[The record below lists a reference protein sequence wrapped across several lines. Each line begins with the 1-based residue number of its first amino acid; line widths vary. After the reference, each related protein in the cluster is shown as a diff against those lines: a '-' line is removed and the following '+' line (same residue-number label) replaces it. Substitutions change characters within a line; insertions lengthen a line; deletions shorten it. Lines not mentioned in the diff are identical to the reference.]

1 MRTSYN
7 IIIHYKIIIIYNL
20 NIYNYMDQLNNIEN
34 FKSRFEGG
42 RSRGQARS
50 VSQNIGRNRSPN
62 RRYPRQTSRS
72 YRLGGTG
79 GGPFWGWGYY
89 PWTTSL
95 YPIYDYIEYPEFVE
109 LIPKDE
115 VKEVKEE
122 VKKIKEEKKIEKF
135 ITIKSIIPT
144 YK

>member
-1 MRTSYN
+1 MSQ
-7 IIIHYKIIIIYNL
+7 I
-20 NIYNYMDQLNNIEN
+20 NNIEN
-34 FKSRFEGG
+34 FPSRFD
-42 RSRGQARS
+42 SNRGQSRY
-50 VSQNIGRNRSPN
+50 VGINRSP
-62 RRYPRQTSRS
+62 RYPRQISRS

-95 YPIYDYIEYPEFVE
+95 YPIYDYVEYPEYVE

-115 VKEVKEE
+115 VKKVKEE
-122 VKKIKEEKKIEKF
+122 VKKVKEEKKIEKF